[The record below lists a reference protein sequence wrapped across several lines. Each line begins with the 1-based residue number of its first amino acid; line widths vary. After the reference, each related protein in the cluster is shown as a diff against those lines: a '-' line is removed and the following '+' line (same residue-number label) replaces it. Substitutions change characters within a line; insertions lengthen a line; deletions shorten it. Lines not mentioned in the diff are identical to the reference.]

1 MGRGKISQHSAV
13 SGAHCCPIS
22 HLPGL
27 PSDLHPFMLWVILPS
42 LAAFVCMWGGTGK
55 TGGHTGSKES
65 SRTRHGLLGGLWLAL
80 GSSWHRS
87 LGQVC
92 EQNSIHCPA
101 YPLSPH
107 TLLLSP
113 SALATC
119 NLFASP
125 VCAPVPERHHWH
137 CAGHSL

>member
-13 SGAHCCPIS
+13 SGAHWCPIS

-27 PSDLHPFMLWVILPS
+27 PSDLHPFMFGSSSPAWLPS
-42 LAAFVCMWGGTGK
+42 SACGKKQERLEDTLALRNPQGP
-55 TGGHTGSKES
+55 
-65 SRTRHGLLGGLWLAL
+65 LLGGLWLAL
-80 GSSWHRS
+80 GSCWHRS

-92 EQNSIHCPA
+92 EESSIHCPA
-101 YPLSPH
+101 HPLSP
-107 TLLLSP
+107 LLLSP

-125 VCAPVPERHHWH
+125 VCAPVPEWHRWH